1 MTVCRFFSQN
11 LFNGFGNGISSQHV
25 SLWCPDASISD
36 DKELFN
42 IMSNK
47 RTMHRSGNIT
57 SNRECCSHATPCM
70 KSTRHVKRLPPWKE
84 VCSDD
89 STQEVHCG
97 VTEQPDWR
105 EASSMTENSSWYSDS
120 SGDTTKPWVAR
131 IYAWE
136 DLGDR
141 VGLPE
146 DYCRPPIGE
155 VKQSLHDLV
164 IPNEFAGK
172 SHTKEIL
179 LEIHEVDLIE
189 VSQER

>member
-1 MTVCRFFSQN
+1 
-11 LFNGFGNGISSQHV
+11 
-25 SLWCPDASISD
+25 
-36 DKELFN
+36 
-42 IMSNK
+42 
-47 RTMHRSGNIT
+47 
-57 SNRECCSHATPCM
+57 M

-97 VTEQPDWR
+97 VMEQPDWR
-105 EASSMTENSSWYSDS
+105 EASSMTENSSWHSDS
-120 SGDTTKPWVAR
+120 SGDTTEPWVAR

-172 SHTKEIL
+172 SHRKEML

-189 VSQER
+189 DVAYISCRYKGCAASIEWNRLDNFPKTLSVGNIPAAGKAQAETP